1 MDAAV
6 NPPTPGVQTPTEPVP
21 AEPVPTEPLPV
32 VERSVTE
39 PVTEPVACPSCG
51 TATVLGE
58 RFCETCGAELAVA
71 AADGDPGPLHAA
83 PAADPDAAPFGSTT
97 TPGPGSPS
105 RAGAGPAPAPRAGV
119 TVVDGDLTVLPTAC
133 GACGGMVAADGYCQ
147 ECGTPATKPRDH
159 WTDRPAGWVAM
170 VSDRGVRHHRNEDA
184 GAVAATADAAAA
196 DRYAVLVVCDGVSS
210 AVDSDVAA
218 LAAVR
223 AARDVLAAVPVGPV
237 PGDATREPVLVGA
250 VRAAGAAADAR
261 ATAAVT
267 DPREPNPPSCTFVT
281 SVLEGTLLVTG
292 WVGDSRAYWLPDPP
306 AGQPEAPPAGGPV
319 QLSVDDSW
327 ATEAIAAGVPRE
339 EAETGRHAHAI
350 TRWLGVD
357 APDPVPRTEV
367 RRIEGPGW
375 LLVVSDGL
383 WNYCSPAER
392 LAELVRDSVAAREHP
407 GDPEALATELVAWAN
422 RQGGQDNITVA
433 AARVEPV
440 G

>member
-6 NPPTPGVQTPTEPVP
+6 NPPTPGVHTPADP
-21 AEPVPTEPLPV
+21 APLPV
-32 VERSVTE
+32 GE
-39 PVTEPVACPSCG
+39 PVVEPVGEPAVGAVGEPVACPSCG
-51 TATVLGE
+51 TPVVPGE
-58 RFCETCGAELAVA
+58 RFCETCGAELALTA
-71 AADGDPGPLHAA
+71 AAPGGVASPNGV
-83 PAADPDAAPFGSTT
+83 PPDVDPDVAPFGSTT
-97 TPGPGSPS
+97 TPGPGSPA
-105 RAGAGPAPAPRAGV
+105 RVDAGPAPAPRAGV
-119 TVVDGDLTVLPTAC
+119 AVVDGDLTVLPTAC
-133 GACGGMVAADGYCQ
+133 GACSGMVASDGYCQ

-210 AVDSDVAA
+210 AVDSDVAS

-223 AARDVLAAVPVGPV
+223 AARDVLAAVPAGPV
-237 PGDATREPVLVGA
+237 PGDATREAVLVEA

-261 ATAAVT
+261 ATAAAT

-306 AGQPEAPPAGGPV
+306 DGRPV

-383 WNYCSPAER
+383 WNYCSPADR

-407 GDPEALATELVAWAN
+407 GDPEALATELVDWAN

>member
-6 NPPTPGVQTPTEPVP
+6 NPPTPGVDTPAT
-21 AEPVPTEPLPV
+21 PLPV
-32 VERSVTE
+32 IEESVSD
-39 PVTEPVACPSCG
+39 PVTCPSCG
-51 TATVLGE
+51 TPAVPGE
-58 RFCETCGAELAVA
+58 RFCETCGAELAVSA
-71 AADGDPGPLHAA
+71 AATADPAAA
-83 PAADPDAAPFGSTT
+83 PAEDPDAAAFGSTT

-105 RAGAGPAPAPRAGV
+105 RTGTGPAPTPRPGV
-119 TVVDGDLTVLPTAC
+119 AVVDGDLTVLPTTC
-133 GACGGMVAADGYCQ
+133 GACSGMVAADGYCQ

-223 AARDVLAAVPVGPV
+223 AARDVLAAVPAGPV
-237 PGDATREPVLVGA
+237 PGDATREPVLLEA

-261 ATAAVT
+261 ATAAAT

-292 WVGDSRAYWLPDPP
+292 WVGDSRSYWLPDP
-306 AGQPEAPPAGGPV
+306 AVGQSPGQPV

-367 RRIEGPGW
+367 RRIDGPGW

-383 WNYCSPAER
+383 WNYCSPADR
-392 LAELVRDSVAAREHP
+392 LAELVRDSVATREHP
-407 GDPEALATELVAWAN
+407 GDPEALATELVDWAN

-433 AARVEPV
+433 AARVEPA

>member
-1 MDAAV
+1 
-6 NPPTPGVQTPTEPVP
+6 
-21 AEPVPTEPLPV
+21 
-32 VERSVTE
+32 
-39 PVTEPVACPSCG
+39 VA
-51 TATVLGE
+51 
-58 RFCETCGAELAVA
+58 
-71 AADGDPGPLHAA
+71 
-83 PAADPDAAPFGSTT
+83 
-97 TPGPGSPS
+97 
-105 RAGAGPAPAPRAGV
+105 
-119 TVVDGDLTVLPTAC
+119 VVDGDLTVLPATC
-133 GACGGMVAADGYCQ
+133 GACSGMVAADGYCQ
-147 ECGTPATKPRDH
+147 ECGTPAVKPRDH

-223 AARDVLAAVPVGPV
+223 AARDVLAAVPAGAL
-237 PGDATREPVLVGA
+237 PGDGTREPVLVEA
-250 VRAAGAAADAR
+250 VRAAGAAANAH
-261 ATAAVT
+261 ATAAAT

-306 AGQPEAPPAGGPV
+306 DGRPV

-367 RRIEGPGW
+367 RRIDGPGW

-383 WNYCSPAER
+383 WNYCSPADR

-433 AARVEPV
+433 AARVDPA